1 MPAPLAFHV
10 LGPLQVTQA
19 DTPVMLGGPRERVL
33 LAALLVEHGR
43 VVSVDGLVQALWG
56 DDPPATARH
65 QVAIGVSRLRKAFAA
80 AGAGPGVIAT
90 CAPGY
95 LVAGRWLDARCFEEH
110 ARQAHDAL
118 AAGDREEAAGLLRA
132 GLALWRGPALSGID
146 RPFAEIEAARLEE
159 RRLLVTEEHIG
170 LEPDLGRH
178 EEAIGDLIALVRAHP
193 LRERLR
199 GLLMLALHQAGRRA
213 EALAVYQAGRR
224 QLVETLGVEPG
235 PQLRAVHEALLR
247 DEPAGH
253 PDRSARHPGKSA
265 WRQDTPAW
273 PQGAPALPQDDPAP
287 RQDQAGRVQPGPPV
301 PAQLPPDVRGFT
313 GRRAEL
319 DALDELAAASGAAA
333 DGAGGRPLPI
343 GIIAGVA
350 GVGKTGLALHWS
362 HRARRRFPDGQL
374 YADLRGY
381 DAHQEPLPPA
391 AVLEGFLRAL
401 GVPGDQVPGG
411 LDERAALFRSVLH
424 GRQVLIVLDNARA
437 PEQVRPLLP
446 GAGTCLVLVS
456 SRDRLDDLV
465 AREGARLYALGVLTR
480 TEAGDLLSQMA
491 GDRRIDPG
499 TADKIAALCDRLPL
513 AVRIAAARLAIHPH
527 HAADLA
533 DRLADEQ
540 RRLTELSQAHRGVRA
555 SFALGYRELPPRAAA
570 LFRLLGLL
578 DAADAAAWTA
588 AALLGGS
595 ELEAEDLLE
604 QLVRA
609 GLLEVAGR
617 DCAGQVRYRL
627 HDLMR
632 LYARERGLAA
642 DSRAE
647 RDAAAARFFGTA
659 LHLAERAD
667 CCLGNP
673 FVFPLYDAAPRLE
686 PGETVVRRMLA
697 DPAAWFTAERTL
709 LTGAVAHAAGLGMA
723 GYAWELTSALGQ
735 FLSTHRYT
743 DAWQDC
749 ATRAVA
755 AARAGGDARGEAAAL
770 LQYAD
775 SLGDAGRYGDAIR
788 SVRRALALVAGSGDT
803 EAEAVCRTLM
813 AVMQLLHGQAA
824 RSEQEA
830 QHALT
835 LLGRSAPAAARAR
848 ALMTLG
854 LTRLHQGR
862 HADAAACF
870 TRVLRIQQA
879 AGSVRGQAEARYRLG
894 TVRLAQRRYAAAVR
908 LLTQAMHSA
917 RQYGDLMNAMTAQIR
932 LGQAFLEMGKLDDA
946 RPLLDHAVRHV
957 SRQAAPRFRAIA
969 LEALGQLHQERQQP
983 EAAAPLIA
991 EAQELRQALSVNA
1004 R

>member
-19 DTPVMLGGPRERVL
+19 DAPVVLGGPRERVL

-43 VVSVDGLVQALWG
+43 VVSVDGLTQALWG
-56 DDPPATARH
+56 DRPPATARH

-80 AGAGPGVIAT
+80 AGAGAEVIAT

-95 LVAGRWLDARCFEEH
+95 LVAGGWLDARCFDEH
-110 ARQAHDAL
+110 ARRARGAL

-132 GLALWRGPALSGID
+132 GLALWRGPALCGID

-159 RRLLVTEEHIG
+159 RRLLVTEEHIA
-170 LEPDLGRH
+170 LELDLGRD
-178 EEAIGDLIALVRAHP
+178 EELVGDLLALVRAHP

-199 GLLMLALHQAGRRA
+199 GLLMLALQRAGRRA
-213 EALAVYQAGRR
+213 EALAVYRDGRR

-235 PQLRAVHEALLR
+235 PQLRAVHQALLR

-253 PDRSARHPGKSA
+253 LGEPAGHLGESA
-265 WRQDTPAW
+265 WHQD
-273 PQGAPALPQDDPAP
+273 APPRPRGGPAP
-287 RQDQAGRVQPGPPV
+287 RQHQAGRLEAGRVQPGPPV

-313 GRRAEL
+313 GHREATGPAPAGRAGRGQPGPPVPAQLPPDVRGFTGRHAEL
-319 DALDELAAASGAAA
+319 AAPDELAAASGTAAN
-333 DGAGGRPLPI
+333 GAGGRPLPI

-362 HRARRRFPDGQL
+362 HRARCRFPDGQL

-381 DAHQEPLPPA
+381 DAEQEPLPPA
-391 AVLEGFLRAL
+391 AVLDGFLRAL

-411 LDERAALFRSVLH
+411 LDER
-424 GRQVLIVLDNARA
+424 
-437 PEQVRPLLP
+437 
-446 GAGTCLVLVS
+446 
-456 SRDRLDDLV
+456 V
-465 AREGARLYALGVLTR
+465 AREGARLYALDV
-480 TEAGDLLSQMA
+480 LSQKEASDLVSRMA
-491 GDRRIDPG
+491 GEHRIESAVADR
-499 TADKIAALCDRLPL
+499 IAALCDRLPL

-527 HAADLA
+527 HAAADLA

-540 RRLTELSQAHRGVRA
+540 RRLAELSQAHRGVRA
-555 SFALGYRELPPRAAA
+555 SFALSYRELPARAAA

-578 DAADAAAWTA
+578 DAADAAAWAA

-595 ELEAEDLLE
+595 EQEAEDLLE

-642 DSRAE
+642 DSCAE
-647 RDAAAARFFGTA
+647 RDAAAGRFFGTA

-667 CCLGNP
+667 RCLGNP
-673 FVFPLYDAAPRLE
+673 FVFPLYAAAPRPE
-686 PGETVVRRMLA
+686 PGETVVRRVLA
-697 DPAAWFTAERTL
+697 GPVAWLAAECTL
-709 LTGAVAHAAGLGMA
+709 LAGAVAQATRLGMA

-755 AARAGGDARGEAAAL
+755 AARAAGDVRGEAAAL

-775 SLGDAGRYGDAIR
+775 WLGDVGRYGDAIR
-788 SVRRALALVAGSGDT
+788 SIRRALALVTRCGDT

-813 AVMQLLHGQAA
+813 AIMRLLHGQVA
-824 RSEQEA
+824 RADQEG
-830 QHALT
+830 QRALA
-835 LLGRSAPAAARAR
+835 LLGRSAPPAARAR
-848 ALMTLG
+848 ALIMLG
-854 LTRLHQGR
+854 LIRLYQGR
-862 HADAAACF
+862 HADSAACF
-870 TRVLRIQQA
+870 TRVLRIQLA

-894 TVRLAQRRYAAAVR
+894 TVRLSQGRHAAAVR
-908 LLTQAMHSA
+908 LLTQAMNSA
-917 RQYGDLMNAMTAQIR
+917 RQSGDLMNAMTAQIR
-932 LGQAFLEMGKLDDA
+932 LAQAFLEMGRLDDA

-957 SRQAAPRFRAIA
+957 TPEAAPRFRAVA
-969 LEALGQLHQERQQP
+969 LEALGQLLEARQQP

-991 EAQELRQALSVNA
+991 EARELRQALAVSA